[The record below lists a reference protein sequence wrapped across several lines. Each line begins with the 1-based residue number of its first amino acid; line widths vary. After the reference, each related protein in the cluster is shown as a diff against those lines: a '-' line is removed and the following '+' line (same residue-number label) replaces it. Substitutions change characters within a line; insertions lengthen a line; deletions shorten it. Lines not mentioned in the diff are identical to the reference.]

1 LVGMPYGAT
10 HTYGNWQ
17 MDNLL
22 GEDMLNLPEILVSS
36 GIHVH
41 LYGKTNAKPG
51 RKMGHTNRLL
61 ST

>member
-1 LVGMPYGAT
+1 
-10 HTYGNWQ
+10 
-17 MDNLL
+17 
-22 GEDMLNLPEILVSS
+22 LNLPEILVSS

-41 LYGKTNAKPG
+41 LYGKLNAKPG